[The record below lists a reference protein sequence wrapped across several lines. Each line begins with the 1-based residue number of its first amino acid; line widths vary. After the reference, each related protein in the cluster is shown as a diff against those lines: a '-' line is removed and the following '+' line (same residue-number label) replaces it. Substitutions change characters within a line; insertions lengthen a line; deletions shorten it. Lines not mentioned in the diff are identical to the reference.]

1 MSVRSIVGHL
11 SPRAVVASVIGA
23 LVLLAALLVP
33 DGARSELARAVSAL
47 PSAQPFPVCLGG
59 AMFAVSQLCSAGA
72 WRTLVQ
78 RCGGWMDLGDAAASY
93 GAGSLASSLLPAGAG
108 DVVRITLFSRPLARE
123 GRLWTMGG
131 ILLALSVMRAGV
143 LLVLVLGAAAFGE
156 LPLWPVAVLGGV
168 VVVAGA
174 VIVRFRRD
182 RPQSRAA
189 HLLDAFAALGRS
201 PRTSCVLG
209 AWTAGSIAARVA
221 AATAVAAAFG
231 VPSPLL
237 AGLVI
242 VPALELAGALPLT
255 PANLGLADGAMAA
268 ALRASGSHLTS
279 SLTIAIGLH
288 AVETLTS
295 IAFGSWGVLHLV
307 GARVQW
313 ARRLS
318 ILLAGAAGL
327 AAAVITGTFLA

>member
-1 MSVRSIVGHL
+1 VSVRSIVGQL
-11 SPRAVVASVIGA
+11 SPRAAVASVIAG
-23 LVLLAALLVP
+23 LVLMVALLLP

-47 PSAQPFPVCLGG
+47 PSAQPSPLCLGC
-59 AMFAVSQLCSAGA
+59 AMFAISQLCSAGA
-72 WRTLVQ
+72 WRTMVQ
-78 RCGGWMDLGDAAASY
+78 KCGGWMELDDAAASY

-108 DVVRITLFSRPLARE
+108 DAVRIALFSRPLPRD

-143 LLVLVLGAAAFGE
+143 LLVFVLVAAAFGK
-156 LPLWPVAVLGGV
+156 LPLWPVAVLAGAV
-168 VVVAGA
+168 FAAGA
-174 VIVRFRRD
+174 VIVWSPSH
-182 RPQSRAA
+182 RPRSRSA
-189 HLLDAFAALGRS
+189 HLIDAFAALGRS

-209 AWTAGSIAARVA
+209 AWTGGSIAARVA

-237 AGLVI
+237 VGLVI

-255 PANLGLADGAMAA
+255 PANLGLADGVMVA
-268 ALRASGSHLTS
+268 ALHAAGSHLTS
-279 SLTIAIGLH
+279 SLTIAIALH

-295 IAFGSWGVLHLV
+295 IVFGSWGALHLA

-318 ILLAGAAGL
+318 IFLAGSVGV
-327 AAAVITGTFLA
+327 AAAFITGAFLA